1 MLVKKNYKPEEINEI
16 IFEDYSKKG
25 YLDMGI
31 FDIYKKAG
39 DDPRDVI
46 NDFPMLVKRFALMY
60 DLNLALISDT
70 RKAYKYSS
78 DYSLFE
84 LMDRMNFFLD
94 AGFSFDD
101 EELGE
106 IADSWVKVVND
117 GKDAYNTD
125 LVYGDS
131 NEEILSKSIKG
142 LNNDVYLLWEKN
154 HEKNIEYEVDDYI
167 ACCNG
172 KRYTVMDVV
181 SARRR

>member
-1 MLVKKNYKPEEINEI
+1 MLAKKNYKSEEIDKI
-16 IFEDYSKKG
+16 IFDDYSKKG

-31 FDIYKKAG
+31 FDIYKRAG
-39 DDPRDVI
+39 DNPRNVI
-46 NDFPMLVKRFALMY
+46 KDFPMLVKRFALMY

-70 RKAYKYSS
+70 RMAYKYSS

-94 AGFSFDD
+94 AGFSFDTK
-101 EELGE
+101 ELCE
-106 IADSWVKVVND
+106 ITDSWVKIVND
-117 GKDAYNTD
+117 GKDAYNID

-131 NEEILSKSIKG
+131 NEEILSRSIKG

-154 HEKNIEYEVDDYI
+154 HENNIEYEVDDYI
-167 ACCNG
+167 SCCNG

>member
-1 MLVKKNYKPEEINEI
+1 MLVKKNYKPEEINKIMFDE
-16 IFEDYSKKG
+16 YSKKG

-31 FDIYKKAG
+31 FDIYKRSG

-46 NDFPMLVKRFALMY
+46 SDFPMLVKRFALMY
-60 DLNLALISDT
+60 DLNLALIEDT
-70 RKAYKYSS
+70 RRAYKYSS

-101 EELGE
+101 KELDE
-106 IADSWVKVVND
+106 ITDSWVKVVND
-117 GKDAYNTD
+117 GKDAYNID

-154 HEKNIEYEVDDYI
+154 HKNDVEYEVDDYI
-167 ACCNG
+167 SCCNG
-172 KRYTVMDVV
+172 KRYTVMDVI